1 MLANYI
7 KIALRH
13 ILGDKFYSSVHII
26 GLATGIACCVLALLV
41 VSHELAYDRFH
52 LKAERI
58 YRVLRERSG
67 GSESQVRWLSS
78 GALASAASIQCA
90 PATEPTLLKMWS
102 RAKSTKTFFA
112 SSIFPCS
119 TATLIPPSIAPILH
133 SSPKQPRA
141 ASLAQKIRWVKCS
154 LSTSAIT
161 AATTLSRVF

>member
-78 GALASAASIQCA
+78 GALA
-90 PATEPTLLKMWS
+90 
-102 RAKSTKTFFA
+102 RA
-112 SSIFPCS
+112 
-119 TATLIPPSIAPILH
+119 L
-133 SSPKQPRA
+133 
-141 ASLAQKIRWVKCS
+141 
-154 LSTSAIT
+154 
-161 AATTLSRVF
+161 